1 MKQDITALHYP
12 VDGNKTIEYADSVM
26 FPVNGVLARTL
37 QKDERINVIRLMNT
51 SGMSGENAKKMETE
65 LKNINKNIGASISF
79 EDVIESFIEDK
90 KTLESRFRQLITFLE
105 PDTDIIADITYGQK
119 TLPLVLFSVLAFAEK
134 FFNADIKNIV
144 YGKVEF
150 ENGEPKAGTQMLY
163 DITPQYYLNNLVSA
177 MEAPDGKSAVK
188 IIDNFFT
195 L

>member
-12 VDGNKTIEYADSVM
+12 ADGNKRIEYDQNVM
-26 FPVNGVLARTL
+26 FPINGVLARTL
-37 QKDERINVIRLMNT
+37 RKNEQVKVIRLMNS
-51 SGMSGENAKKMETE
+51 SGMSSENAQKMEAE
-65 LKNINKNIGASISF
+65 LQTINKNIEAFISF
-79 EDVIESFIEDK
+79 EDAIEDFIEDK

-134 FFNADIKNIV
+134 FFNADIRHIV

-150 ENGEPKAGTQMLY
+150 ENGKPKAGTQMLY
-163 DITPQYYLNNLVSA
+163 DITPQYYLHSLVSA

-188 IIDNFFT
+188 IINNFFN